1 MVRVGHALI
10 APIYTLFYCTTMWLA
25 WETVRHKLLPHPNCW
40 MAALA
45 ATGWFF
51 TEISGEIYNLGLGT
65 LSEVMFRI
73 VWVFYGS
80 TVTLW
85 ALSGYRWMEE
95 TR

>member
-1 MVRVGHALI
+1 
-10 APIYTLFYCTTMWLA
+10 
-25 WETVRHKLLPHPNCW
+25 